1 MGRRSVRQTFLS
13 APAGSAGM
21 ARMPKAA
28 HGALASRPPRRP
40 GAVYRE
46 RGHAYA
52 ADACESLERAD
63 AAGDVRLRAL
73 ARLQYPG
80 RRLPDG
86 QLPGVCSIGYWD
98 APAPQAWGL
107 DWHRNEGIELAFL
120 ESGRV
125 AFAVEG
131 HRPAILRPGSLTIT
145 RPWQPHRVG
154 DPHVGP
160 GRLHWVILDVGVRR
174 PNQPW
179 RWPRWIV
186 LTREDIEE
194 LTRLLRHQEVPVWSA
209 GHDIRHC
216 FARIAQAIDAPARRP
231 PCSMLSAL
239 INELLVSL
247 LDLLRSHRPR
257 LDASLT
263 STERAVEIF
272 LGELARDAPQLAR
285 PWTVPEMATRCGLG
299 ATAFTHYC
307 RELTNET
314 PLAHL
319 NRLRLEHAS
328 YLLQRR
334 PDLPIK
340 QIAAACGFATSQ
352 YFATAFRR
360 HFGHPPRRVG
370 QAHGG

>member
-1 MGRRSVRQTFLS
+1 MATTDTELEALVGHLFIVGGRTISS
-13 APAGSAGM
+13 ASPGAIA
-21 ARMPKAA
+21 MP
-28 HGALASRPPRRP
+28 PPRRP
-40 GAVYRE
+40 ARGRDGDTLFGLITLGAGEHQAAAFYEELTGEFSGTYFRTSGGVTSALRE
-46 RGHAYA
+46 ALNA
-52 ADACESLERAD
+52 ANSLMARRNAAAEGAAAVGLAC
-63 AAGDVRLRAL
+63 
-73 ARLQYPG
+73 
-80 RRLPDG
+80 
-86 QLPGVCSIGYWD
+86 
-98 APAPQAWGL
+98 
-107 DWHRNEGIELAFL
+107 
-120 ESGRV
+120 
-125 AFAVEG
+125 
-131 HRPAILRPGSLTIT
+131 AILR
-145 RPWQPHRVG
+145 Q
-154 DPHVGP
+154 
-160 GRLHWVILDVGVRR
+160 
-174 PNQPW
+174 
-179 RWPRWIV
+179 
-186 LTREDIEE
+186 
-194 LTRLLRHQEVPVWSA
+194 QEVPVWSA

-247 LDLLRSHRPR
+247 LNLLRSHRPR

-285 PWTVPEMATRCGLG
+285 PWTVPEMANRCGLG

-340 QIAAACGFATSQ
+340 QIASACGFATSQ